1 MAVYSVTDISSML
14 NIKPYLLRQWED
26 TLQLQ
31 INRNSKGSRI
41 YDDNDLEVF
50 KKIKALR
57 DKNVPL
63 DVIKDLLIQ
72 NNIVEPSK
80 AVTVKEPP
88 NDIAEILIRHEDNI
102 KQMIENEN
110 AYIMARITQYEA
122 NINAVLRETMKEY
135 INTTH
140 DEIKTL
146 TVQNKALHDEIKTM
160 KRLNDSHFKNIDSQL
175 TAWREKKPWYKKIF

>member
-1 MAVYSVTDISSML
+1 MSVYSVTDVSNML
-14 NIKPYLLRQWED
+14 GIKPYLLRQWED

-31 INRNSKGSRI
+31 INRNNKGSRI
-41 YDDNDLEVF
+41 YDDNDMEVF

-63 DVIKDLLIQ
+63 DVIKELLIEKD
-72 NNIVEPSK
+72 IIEPLM

-88 NDIAEILIRHEDNI
+88 NDITKILSDHEANI

-122 NINAVLRETMKEY
+122 NINAAFKETMNEY

-146 TVQNKALHDEIKTM
+146 RTENKALHDDIKTM